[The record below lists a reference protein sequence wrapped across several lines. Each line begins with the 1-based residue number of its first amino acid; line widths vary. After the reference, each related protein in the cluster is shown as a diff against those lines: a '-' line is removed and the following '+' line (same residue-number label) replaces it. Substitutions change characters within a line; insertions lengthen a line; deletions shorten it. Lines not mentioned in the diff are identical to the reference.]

1 MDIRE
6 AVAKIEELQRLAA
19 VSAKKANA
27 QNTLLFNIPLSEQ
40 FTGSFALYE
49 NFEANGGGEVSADF
63 TFDIEN
69 PTACEFTVSAYLND
83 CEIESK
89 IIAAGGGK
97 GQYAA
102 SFLFYAEAG
111 KHQIKFTLISGG
123 ASASTLKGA
132 CIKLFGNIKSA
143 TGNVKLITRKE
154 SGIPCAAYNDE
165 KYVYYSTINGENLI
179 TARRYLYRGDYT
191 FCVCRHED
199 EGYDALY
206 FYTEEGKLFMQV
218 IPCTSGFEPYGILID
233 EGVTSVSAEES
244 VSPCGCVLY
253 YLKGGNVYGII
264 ARKEENGLIL
274 PCSGGIVANS
284 PLASKVSAVSGLDCC
299 GFILTERNGLN
310 SLYLHKG
317 QYCEADETINA
328 QIEAYLE

>member
-6 AVAKIEELQRLAA
+6 AVAKIEELQRL
-19 VSAKKANA
+19 VSAKKANT

-49 NFEANGGGEVSADF
+49 NFEAESGGDVSADF
-63 TFDIEN
+63 TFDMEN
-69 PTACEFTVSAYLND
+69 PTACECTVIAYLND
-83 CEIESK
+83 CEIESR
-89 IIAAGGGK
+89 IIAAGSGK

-102 SFLFYAEAG
+102 SFLFCAEVG
-111 KHQIKFTLISGG
+111 KHQIKFEIISGS
-123 ASASTLKGA
+123 ASAITLKGV
-132 CIKLFGNIKSA
+132 CIKLFGSIKSA
-143 TGNVKLITRKE
+143 AGNVKLITRQE

-165 KYVYYSTINGENLI
+165 KYVYYCIINGENLI
-179 TARRYLYRGDYT
+179 TARRFLYRGDYT
-191 FCVCRHED
+191 FCVCRHEGED
-199 EGYDALY
+199 YDAIY
-206 FYTEEGKLFMQV
+206 FYTDQGKLFMRV
-218 IPCTSGFEPYGILID
+218 IPCTSQFDSYAIILD

-244 VSPCGCVLY
+244 ASPCGCVLY

-274 PCSGGIVANS
+274 PGSGGVVANS
-284 PLASKVSAVSGLDCC
+284 PLASRVSAVSGLDCC
-299 GFILTERNGLN
+299 GFVLTEKNGSN

-317 QYCEADETINA
+317 QYCQAGETINA